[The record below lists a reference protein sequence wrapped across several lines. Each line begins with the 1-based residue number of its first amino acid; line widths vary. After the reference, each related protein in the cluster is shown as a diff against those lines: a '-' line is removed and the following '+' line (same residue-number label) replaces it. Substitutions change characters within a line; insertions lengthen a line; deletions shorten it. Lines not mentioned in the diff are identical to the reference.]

1 MSIINVLLNILWI
14 LFGGLLSAICWLLAG
29 VLCCITVVGIPV
41 GLQCFKFAKLILM
54 PFGKKVYFGNMSS
67 GSVLLNVIWIL
78 LGGLG
83 LCISSIAMGVGSC
96 LTIIG
101 IPFGL
106 QHRTGVDAFWRG
118 NPSYGGLKAVSES
131 FIKFFK
137 NKKAEILNDFSF
149 LFAYFLFFAF
159 WD

>member
-1 MSIINVLLNILWI
+1 MSILNVLLNVLWI
-14 LFGGLLSAICWLLAG
+14 IFGCLLSALCWMLAG

-54 PFGKKVYFGNMSS
+54 PFGKKVYFGIMSS

-106 QHRTGVDAFWRG
+106 QHF
-118 NPSYGGLKAVSES
+118 
-131 FIKFFK
+131 KFAALALMPFG
-137 NKKAEILNDFSF
+137 AEIRPMEE
-149 LFAYFLFFAF
+149 
-159 WD
+159 

>member
-1 MSIINVLLNILWI
+1 MSILNVLLNVLWI
-14 LFGGLLSAICWLLAG
+14 IFGGLLSALCWMLAG
-29 VLCCITVVGIPV
+29 VLCCM
-41 GLQCFKFAKLILM
+41 FAKLILM

-83 LCISSIAMGVGSC
+83 LCISSIVMGVGSC

-106 QHRTGVDAFWRG
+106 QHF
-118 NPSYGGLKAVSES
+118 
-131 FIKFFK
+131 KFAALALMPFG
-137 NKKAEILNDFSF
+137 AEIRPMEE
-149 LFAYFLFFAF
+149 
-159 WD
+159 

>member
-1 MSIINVLLNILWI
+1 MSILNVLLNVLWI
-14 LFGGLLSAICWLLAG
+14 IFGGLLSALCWMLAG

-101 IPFGL
+101 IPFGV
-106 QHRTGVDAFWRG
+106 QHFKFAALAYGTLTFCLIFCFLLFRTDRKPCCSCEW
-118 NPSYGGLKAVSES
+118 SS
-131 FIKFFK
+131 FQ
-137 NKKAEILNDFSF
+137 
-149 LFAYFLFFAF
+149 
-159 WD
+159 

>member
-1 MSIINVLLNILWI
+1 MSILNVLLNVLWI
-14 LFGGLLSAICWLLAG
+14 IFGGLLSALCWMLAG

-96 LTIIG
+96 LDHHRDSLWFAAFQICRPG
-101 IPFGL
+101 I
-106 QHRTGVDAFWRG
+106 DAFWRG
-118 NPSYGGLKAVSES
+118 NPSYGG
-131 FIKFFK
+131 IK
-137 NKKAEILNDFSF
+137 EV
-149 LFAYFLFFAF
+149 
-159 WD
+159 